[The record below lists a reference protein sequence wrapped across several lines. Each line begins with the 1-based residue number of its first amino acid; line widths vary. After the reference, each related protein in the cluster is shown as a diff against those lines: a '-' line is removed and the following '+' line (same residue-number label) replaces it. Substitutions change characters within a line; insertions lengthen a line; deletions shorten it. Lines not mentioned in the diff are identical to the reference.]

1 VRVNID
7 VLTDQEFAE
16 LPLVIKGESKE
27 VRYAGNGQVVIRF
40 LPTIYSFT
48 ANRCG
53 VVPGSEVLRLR
64 ASKIFLEVLRKAGIK
79 HAYQEV
85 NDRFV
90 LATLVLPHTAEFAKY
105 NTPVFVP
112 SDLSEREIDAL
123 PKAPPIEVI
132 VKWYHGGTSKH
143 EYIGMCGAEVR
154 ANHPLYAGMLIE
166 AEGAYPAPIIR
177 FDWRN
182 PLNQPGRGKRTVEQ
196 ILTADML
203 ALISKDSEAG
213 KLTSLISERLEAF
226 ADRTAD
232 KPLPEDIAD
241 LFIDVKRARA
251 TVLHLRNTLQNF
263 LAERDII
270 CNDLCLFVADDGETV
285 YGEIS
290 QDCGRYRHFDLGS
303 LDKDV
308 WRTGGSSEMVL
319 AKWQI
324 LLDCI
329 GGTNP

>member
-1 VRVNID
+1 MNIHT
-7 VLTDQEFAE
+7 LTDAEFAA

-53 VVPGSEVLRLR
+53 VVAGSEVLRLR
-64 ASKIFLEVLRKAGIK
+64 ASKIFLEVLRKANIK

-90 LATLVLPHTAEFAKY
+90 LATLVLPHEAEFAKY

-112 SDLSEREIDAL
+112 SDLSDAEIIAL

-143 EYIGMCGAEVR
+143 RYVGMCGAKVR
-154 ANHPLYAGMLIE
+154 ANHPLYSGMAIE

-182 PLNQPGRGKRTVEQ
+182 PLKQTGRGMRLVEQ
-196 ILTADML
+196 VFVDD
-203 ALISKDSEAG
+203 ALNTLPVDSEAARLASRLAD
-213 KLTSLISERLEAF
+213 KLAAH
-226 ADRTAD
+226 ADRVQDEA
-232 KPLPEDIAD
+232 LPEDLAD
-241 LFIDVKRARA
+241 LFIDVKRART
-251 TVLHLRNTLQNF
+251 TVLRLRDALETF
-263 LAERDII
+263 LDAHDIV

-308 WRTGGSSEMVL
+308 WRTGGSSDVVL
-319 AKWQI
+319 EKWRT
-324 LLDCI
+324 LLACI
-329 GGTNP
+329 GGDQ

>member
-1 VRVNID
+1 MNIYT
-7 VLTDQEFAE
+7 LTDAEFAA

-53 VVPGSEVLRLR
+53 IVPGSEVLRLR
-64 ASKIFLEVLRKAGIK
+64 ASKIFLEVLRQANIK

-90 LATLVLPHTAEFAKY
+90 LATLVLPHEAEFAKY
-105 NTPVFVP
+105 NTLVFVP
-112 SDLSEREIDAL
+112 PDLSEAEIAAL

-143 EYIGMCGAEVR
+143 RYVGMCGAKVR
-154 ANHPLYAGMLIE
+154 ANHPLYSDMMIE

-182 PLNQPGRGKRTVEQ
+182 PLNQTGRGTKLVHQ
-196 ILTADML
+196 ILEPDLHERVLEDSFAGEVAVEIIQRL
-203 ALISKDSEAG
+203 AKH
-213 KLTSLISERLEAF
+213 
-226 ADRTAD
+226 ADRVQDEA
-232 KPLPEDIAD
+232 LPEDIAD

-251 TVLHLRNTLQNF
+251 TVLRLRDALETF
-263 LAERDII
+263 LNEHDIV

-329 GGTNP
+329 GGEKK

>member
-1 VRVNID
+1 MRVNIQT
-7 VLTDQEFAE
+7 LTDEEFAA

-40 LPTIYSFT
+40 LPTIYSFS

-64 ASKIFLEVLRKAGIK
+64 ASKIFLEVLRAAGIK
-79 HAYQEV
+79 HAYQAV

-90 LATLVLPHTAEFAKY
+90 LATLVLPHEAEFAKY

-112 SDLSEREIDAL
+112 PDLSEAEIAAL

-143 EYIGMCGAEVR
+143 RYVGMCGAKVR
-154 ANHPLYAGMLIE
+154 ANHPLYNGMEIK
-166 AEGAYPAPIIR
+166 AEDAYPAPIIR

-182 PLNQPGRGKRTVEQ
+182 PLNQPGRGK
-196 ILTADML
+196 
-203 ALISKDSEAG
+203 
-213 KLTSLISERLEAF
+213 KLVDQLEIPVLQESYYTNLEADGLVAQIAQRIEKYGDRV
-226 ADRTAD
+226 ADEA
-232 KPLPEDIAD
+232 LPEDIAD
-241 LFIDVKRARA
+241 FFIDVKRARA

-263 LAERDII
+263 LAERNII

-308 WRTGGSSEMVL
+308 WRTGGSSDLVL

-329 GGTNP
+329 GGEK